1 MSISNDLYL
10 NRKEIDRYIA
20 YIGDPEV
27 GVEIRIE
34 LVKIFELEWMAN
46 NQLKGILV
54 GKNPSLHTSY
64 AKALARQ
71 LNDKLFQLMLQQF
84 IITRELN
91 VEIISR
97 HDNVSSV
104 YQTATE
110 LLHKDS
116 AILDRLNHLFKRT
129 RSTRMA

>member
-1 MSISNDLYL
+1 MGISNDLYL
-10 NRKEIDRYIA
+10 NKKEIDRYIA
-20 YIGDPEV
+20 YVGDPEV
-27 GVEIRIE
+27 GGEIKIE

-46 NQLKGILV
+46 DQLKGILV
-54 GKNPSLHTSY
+54 GKTPSLHTSY

-71 LNDKLFQLMLQQF
+71 LNDKLFHLMLRQF

-91 VEIISR
+91 AEIISR
-97 HDNVSSV
+97 HDNVSSI
-104 YQTATE
+104 YQTAAE

-116 AILDRLNHLFKRT
+116 EVLDQLNQLFKRT

>member
-10 NRKEIDRYIA
+10 SRKEIDRYIA
-20 YIGDPEV
+20 FVAHPEV
-27 GVEIRIE
+27 GSDIKIE

-54 GKNPSLHTSY
+54 GQTPKLHTSH

-71 LNDKLFQLMLQQF
+71 INDKLFHLMLNQF
-84 IITRELN
+84 SVTRELN
-91 VEIISR
+91 AEIISR
-97 HDNVSSV
+97 HDNISAV
-104 YQTATE
+104 YQTAVE

-116 AILDRLNHLFKRT
+116 EILDRLNQIFKRT